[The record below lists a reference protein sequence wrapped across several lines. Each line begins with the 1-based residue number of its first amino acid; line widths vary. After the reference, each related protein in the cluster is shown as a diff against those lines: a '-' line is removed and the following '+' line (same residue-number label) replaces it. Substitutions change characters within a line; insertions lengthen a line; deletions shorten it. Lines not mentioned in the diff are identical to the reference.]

1 MQWLRAWLL
10 GVIQGVTEFLPVSSD
25 GHLALFQLLFPDPSN
40 SPGSSAGVENLF
52 FDIMLHLGTALAIL
66 AHYRR
71 EVAMGARG
79 LLLDARDVPDG
90 FRRPDILRIGWLAF
104 WATVPLVPY
113 AAFKKL
119 MESVE
124 STFGSLLAVGLGFAV
139 TASVLLITRR
149 LSGGHKGSKE
159 MAWHAALV
167 IGIAQSFAPL
177 PGVSRSG
184 LTIATALA
192 LGMNRLW
199 AVRFSLM
206 IAVPAIFGAVVF
218 KLKDA
223 VESGELARLGPERL
237 AQIGSATVLAGVVGY
252 AAIVWLV
259 RVVHS
264 GRFWYFSV
272 YLIVLA
278 TLVLGGVAVSEAR
291 DHAHGSPSPALDRA
305 ESVGDARNAPEERG
319 ARPFGDLAG
328 AVALVP
334 PESRKGPDAALWL
347 RARFAGL
354 DLG

>member
-1 MQWLRAWLL
+1 LRL
-10 GVIQGVTEFLPVSSD
+10 
-25 GHLALFQLLFPDPSN
+25 
-40 SPGSSAGVENLF
+40 
-52 FDIMLHLGTALAIL
+52 
-66 AHYRR
+66 
-71 EVAMGARG
+71 
-79 LLLDARDVPDG
+79 
-90 FRRPDILRIGWLAF
+90 GWLAF

-124 STFGSLLAVGLGFAV
+124 STFSSLVAVGIGFAI
-139 TASVLLITRR
+139 TASVLLVTRK

-159 MAWHAALV
+159 MAWHAALA

-184 LTIATALA
+184 LTIATGLA
-192 LGMNRLW
+192 LGLERLW

-206 IAVPAIFGAVVF
+206 IAIPAIFGAVVF
-218 KLKDA
+218 KVKDA

-259 RVVHS
+259 RVVHA

-278 TLVLGGVAVSEAR
+278 ALVLGGVAVSSEAG
-291 DHAHGSPSPALDRA
+291 DHVNDSPSRAVDGA
-305 ESVGDARNAPEERG
+305 ESVGDARSAFEERG
-319 ARPFGDLAG
+319 ARPFGGLAG
-328 AVALVP
+328 AVADVP
-334 PESRKGPDAALWL
+334 SEGREGAGASAWL
-347 RARFAGL
+347 RAGFAGL